1 MMRMTTLYKD
11 KPIYYNTFYC
21 VYIKFVLYIYTHTYT
36 YLNHEQI
43 QFTKQKRQIEKEQ
56 TG

>member
-11 KPIYYNTFYC
+11 KTIYYYTYNRVF
-21 VYIKFVLYIYTHTYT
+21 IKFVLQIYTHTYT